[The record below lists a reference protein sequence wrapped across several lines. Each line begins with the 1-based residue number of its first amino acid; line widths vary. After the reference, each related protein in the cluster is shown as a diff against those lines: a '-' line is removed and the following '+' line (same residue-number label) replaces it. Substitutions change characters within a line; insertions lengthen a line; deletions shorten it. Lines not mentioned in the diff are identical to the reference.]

1 MAKIEEGSKEEIIKD
16 SMLKIIKGSEA
27 IALQAVNSTA
37 EVLKEGLASAEDL
50 SAKASDILLN
60 MARRAISA
68 GSAVG
73 DDVREATKNMVS
85 GTIRVA
91 SEIGSEL
98 KGAVSTAVEIKAPG
112 RKSKEEARSE

>member
-1 MAKIEEGSKEEIIKD
+1 MPKIEEGRKEGIIKN

-27 IALQAVNSTA
+27 IVLQAVDSAAT
-37 EVLKEGLASAEDL
+37 VLGTGLASAEGL

-60 MARRAISA
+60 TTRRAISA
-68 GSAVG
+68 GSTVG
-73 DDVREATKNMVS
+73 DDVREATKDMVR

-98 KGAVSTAVEIKAPG
+98 KGAVGTTVEWKAPA
-112 RKSKEEARSE
+112 RKSKEEAKSE